1 MVSDLELLLIQY
13 YVEGKFSRYLP
24 EEPKVGNYS
33 KKNKDIA
40 VAIGVPCHLFHV
52 KNEFERREFIVDS
65 TLSAIVLV
73 KNRLEKKK
81 LDINFSAL
89 IKDIKELS
97 FEYNH
102 LKYPL

>member
-1 MVSDLELLLIQY
+1 M
-13 YVEGKFSRYLP
+13 
-24 EEPKVGNYS
+24 
-33 KKNKDIA
+33 
-40 VAIGVPCHLFHV
+40 PCHLFHV
-52 KNEFERREFIVDS
+52 KNEFERKEFIVDS

-81 LDINFSAL
+81 LDINFSAM

-97 FEYNH
+97 FEYRH

>member
-1 MVSDLELLLIQY
+1 M
-13 YVEGKFSRYLP
+13 
-24 EEPKVGNYS
+24 
-33 KKNKDIA
+33 
-40 VAIGVPCHLFHV
+40 PCHLFPV
-52 KNEFERREFIVDS
+52 KNEFERKEFIVDS

-81 LDINFSAL
+81 IDINFSAM

-97 FEYNH
+97 FEYRH